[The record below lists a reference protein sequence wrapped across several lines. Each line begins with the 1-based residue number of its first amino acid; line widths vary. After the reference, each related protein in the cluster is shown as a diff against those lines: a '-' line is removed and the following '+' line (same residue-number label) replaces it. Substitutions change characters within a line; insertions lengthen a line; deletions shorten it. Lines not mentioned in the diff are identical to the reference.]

1 MGSTRLD
8 RISVDFFFVQP
19 SFYHF
24 FIGFYWVFLE
34 RERAG
39 FLLIGHLL
47 FQVASTWCGWLDLI
61 VDEIDGNPVDSVRRR
76 RTVAVSA
83 LISFS
88 LANLIWCPF
97 KGATIESTKRLA
109 TTSTRRFV
117 LFSIRTGS
125 TRKYQVSIDKRV
137 VFFCRSVSSV
147 EIGFISATLIETRR
161 YERFFFQFPSRRS
174 DRFTNR
180 FECCRLSSESYILVP
195 SGAEPDDGEN
205 ERKKSKKRR
214 RGGGCLVQ

>member
-109 TTSTRRFV
+109 TTWTRRFV